1 MKREELTKTFKTSW
15 NRKNLWS
22 RWVIQNYISA
32 LRAEY
37 YGTNS
42 AWCPYV
48 SQMCCSPSPTRQF
61 PCDCSG
67 QPHPGI
73 NWPLLPFC
81 PGIIPPPPF
90 LPPAEPFP
98 WDAGGKCPFL
108 KRIICHETGVAESKR
123 DYRLNVGDNTV
134 SLRRGFAWTQS
145 VCHDKGSDNQH
156 SAGCFLTP
164 IQGNQKLHSTTKGH
178 SGRNSKNAC
187 SAALLQ
193 YIMRRNQVI
202 LT

>member
-1 MKREELTKTFKTSW
+1 MVSICQPDVLFSITHEAVSMRLLWPAPPRNQLTPSAILP
-15 NRKNLWS
+15 R
-22 RWVIQNYISA
+22 NY
-32 LRAEY
+32 
-37 YGTNS
+37 
-42 AWCPYV
+42 
-48 SQMCCSPSPTRQF
+48 
-61 PCDCSG
+61 
-67 QPHPGI
+67 
-73 NWPLLPFC
+73 
-81 PGIIPPPPF
+81 PPPHSFRRLNCF
-90 LPPAEPFP
+90 LEML
-98 WDAGGKCPFL
+98 GGSVPFL
-108 KRIICHETGVAESKR
+108 KRIICHETGVAESER

-156 SAGCFLTP
+156 SAGCFLTR
-164 IQGNQKLHSTTKGH
+164 IQGNQKLHSTTKVH